1 MNKAQQRE
9 KQRNE
14 GTNSLVVKIRIK
26 VDLQMALKRND
37 SVILHNS
44 VLSIYTEIQI
54 NETDVLQPLWQNM
67 D

>member
-1 MNKAQQRE
+1 
-9 KQRNE
+9 
-14 GTNSLVVKIRIK
+14 
-26 VDLQMALKRND
+26 MALKRND